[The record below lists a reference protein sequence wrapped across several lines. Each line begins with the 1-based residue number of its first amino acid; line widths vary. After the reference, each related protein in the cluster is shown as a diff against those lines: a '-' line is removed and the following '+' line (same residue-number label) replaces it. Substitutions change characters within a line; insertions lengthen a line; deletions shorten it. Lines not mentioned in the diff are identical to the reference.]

1 MELSKETRESLDQL
15 TIINIRR
22 LFEKIEDLSEKTIL
36 AAIRQLDE
44 AKQDGVLG
52 EKYETIV
59 KGAFH
64 MLTLLIVVGSH
75 EAAATKEELEP
86 LLDQI
91 KKELEINE
99 PVSGTD

>member
-1 MELSKETRESLDQL
+1 MELSKETKEELDQL

-22 LFEKIEDLSEKTIL
+22 LFEKIEDLSNKTML

-44 AKQDGVLG
+44 AKQEDTLG

-59 KGAFH
+59 KGAFS

-86 LLDQI
+86 LLDKI

-99 PVSGTD
+99 PVPGTN